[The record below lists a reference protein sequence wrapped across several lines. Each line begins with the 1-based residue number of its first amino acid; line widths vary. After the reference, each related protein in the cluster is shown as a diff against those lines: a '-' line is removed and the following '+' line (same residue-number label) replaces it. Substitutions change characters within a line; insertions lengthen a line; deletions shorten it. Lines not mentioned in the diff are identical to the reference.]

1 MRTMRLRLFLAVA
14 LVVGLG
20 LGGVW
25 LLLERP
31 TQRVASPGE
40 GTGPQP
46 VQAATF
52 DGSRTESRAG
62 QEVKLE
68 EVFGF
73 NRELA
78 PWLSEFREQHTVAGV
93 RAGALVRQPEQVAS
107 LSDGRGRSDAR

>member
-1 MRTMRLRLFLAVA
+1 MRTMRLRLVLAVA

-31 TQRVASPGE
+31 TQSVASPGE

-46 VQAATF
+46 AQAATF
-52 DGSRTESRAG
+52 DGSRPEIQVGR
-62 QEVKLE
+62 EVKLE

-78 PWLSEFREQHTVAGV
+78 SWLSKFREQQRAAGTP
-93 RAGALVRQPEQVAS
+93 VRQPEQVAS